1 MRKTSL
7 IGSTLADESRGSE
20 VEECSTARPHLRK
33 RAGDDE
39 DGADA
44 VLFFERGVIA
54 MGQQKVAALELATSE
69 SHLADYLRGDKTIA
83 FHRVVRMCR
92 KNQDA
97 ALAILTELS
106 RIAGLAPPQ
115 KIEVE
120 LTPAQKKEARQRF
133 VRHIRTIRL
142 LHSATVQQLADEM
155 GVDAEA
161 VDSALDEVT
170 DVRQFAK

>member
-1 MRKTSL
+1 MRKVHS
-7 IGSTLADESRGSE
+7 SNLADAPRGSE
-20 VEECSTARPHLRK
+20 VELASTGRPLLRK

-44 VLFFERGVIA
+44 VLFFQRGVVA
-54 MGQQKVAALELATSE
+54 MGPQKVAALDLDTSE

-97 ALAILTELS
+97 ALTVLSELA

-115 KIEVE
+115 VIKKE
-120 LTPAQKKEARQRF
+120 LEPAQKKEARRRF
-133 VRHIRTIRL
+133 VHRIRAVAL
-142 LHSATVQQLADEM
+142 LHSAAVQGIADEM
-155 GVDAEA
+155 GIDAERI
-161 VDSALDEVT
+161 DECLDEVSE
-170 DVRQFAK
+170 VRSFGGNR